1 MLDYWKNVITKN
13 YANFSGRARRSEYWY
28 YTLMNVIILIGLQIL
43 IAVCAFNQLGAAS
56 MILGI
61 VYLLYALGTLV
72 PSLAVGVR
80 RLHDVGKSGWYLLVS
95 LIPIVGS
102 IWLLVLLCTDS
113 EAGENGWGPNPKNQ
127 VSMNDDALDSHL
139 AR

>member
-113 EAGENGWGPNPKNQ
+113 EAGENGWGP
-127 VSMNDDALDSHL
+127 
-139 AR
+139 

>member
-13 YANFSGRARRSEYWY
+13 YANFNGRARRSEYWY